1 MQELINFSVYSSDT
15 ERFADD
21 WQAIAAYTQHLDGIA
36 GLELLISYDPLPD
49 VPPGLVK
56 GVHLPYWVTWLDVWR
71 EGEAGVARYFPDIA
85 PEQLDWYC
93 GGSDAQAM
101 VATLRQLLVN
111 AAAVQPAYAVFH
123 VSHVEVPHS
132 FTYAY
137 PYSAHEVVLATAE
150 LLNAVAATFPQGEPP
165 VRLLLEN
172 LWLPGL
178 TFTDNTVAETLA
190 QSLSFENWGF
200 MLDTGHL
207 MNINHALRSEAEG
220 IDFVLQTI
228 DQLSPAIRGRIEGVH
243 FHYSI
248 SGEFQQQIIAAGLPA
263 ADTLSIGEL
272 RALAQQNV
280 FSFDQHRPFTV
291 PTCRAIVE
299 VIQPHYLVHEF
310 LSSTQTEYDQKLT
323 IQRAALNGNAH
334 SER

>member
-15 ERFADD
+15 ERFSND
-21 WQAIAAYTQHLDGIA
+21 WQAIAAYTQQLDGIT
-36 GLELLISYDPLPD
+36 GMELLISYDPLPD
-49 VPPGLVK
+49 VPPGLVR

-85 PEQLDWYC
+85 PDQLYWYC
-93 GGSDAQAM
+93 GGSNAQAM

-111 AAAVQPAYAVFH
+111 AAVVQPAYAVFH
-123 VSHVEVPHS
+123 VSHAEVLHS
-132 FTYAY
+132 FTYNY
-137 PYSAHEVVLATAE
+137 PYSACEVVLATAE

-178 TFTDNTVAETLA
+178 TFTDNAIAETLA
-190 QSLSFENWGF
+190 QNLNFENWGF
-200 MLDTGHL
+200 MFDTGHL
-207 MNINHALRSEAEG
+207 MNINHTLRSEAEG
-220 IDFVLQTI
+220 IAFVLQTI
-228 DQLSPAIRGRIEGVH
+228 DQLSSTIRARIEGLH

-248 SGEFQQQIIAAGLPA
+248 SGEFQQQIIAAGLPNT
-263 ADTLSIGEL
+263 DTLSLGEL

-280 FSFDQHRPFTV
+280 FSFDQHRPFTL
-291 PTCRAIVE
+291 PACLAIVE
-299 VIQPHYLVHEF
+299 TIQPQYLVHEF

-323 IQRAALNGNAH
+323 IQRAALKGCVH
-334 SER
+334 F